1 MRAHIL
7 QHVSFETAGII
18 EAWLKKNNHEYF
30 ITGFF
35 RGDKLPPQ
43 NSFDWLIVMGGPMG
57 VYDEDKISWLKE
69 EKAFISEAIKN
80 NKVVLG
86 ICLGAQLIAAALN
99 ADVFPNNEKEI
110 GWMPVKSVV
119 KTKDNYLFSLFP
131 EEITVFHWHGDT
143 FNLPESAMLIAE
155 SVACK
160 NQLFVL
166 KDRVIGIQFHLEV
179 TEESV
184 KGMVENCRNELV
196 PGNYIQSEDK
206 ILSSKQ
212 YFAGCN
218 NLMTSLLDKMA
229 EKFPGE

>member
-7 QHVSFETAGII
+7 QHVPFETAGII
-18 EAWLKKNNHEYF
+18 ETWLIKNNHEYSV
-30 ITGFF
+30 TGFF

-43 NSFDWLIVMGGPMG
+43 NSFDCLIVMGGPMG

-69 EKAFISEAIKN
+69 EKAFISEAIN
-80 NKVVLG
+80 TNKFVLG

-119 KTKDNYLFSLFP
+119 NTKDNYLFPLFP

-143 FNLPESAMLIAE
+143 FNLPENAVLIAE
-155 SVACK
+155 SDACK

-184 KGMVENCRNELV
+184 KGMVENCRDELV
-196 PGNYIQSEDK
+196 QGDFIQSEGQ

-212 YFAGCN
+212 FFTGCN
-218 NLMTSLLDKMA
+218 NLMISLLDKMA
-229 EKFPGE
+229 EKFPGK